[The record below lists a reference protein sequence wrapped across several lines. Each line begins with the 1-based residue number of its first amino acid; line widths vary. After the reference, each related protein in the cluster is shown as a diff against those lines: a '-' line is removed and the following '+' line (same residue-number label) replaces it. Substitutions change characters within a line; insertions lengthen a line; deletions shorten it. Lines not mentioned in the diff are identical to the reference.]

1 MEKMIDKYH
10 DMYEDMATS
19 KDPKKMK
26 VFGEVEKWAFKEM
39 VMVAPQKAQQWIDKL
54 EAGLFWNNYLSRAE
68 ADVIVAGLVNQDGMR
83 GAHWNYEMFRS
94 AVTSLGG
101 KMSDEP
107 YYNCYALWVVANMLY
122 SDHAKSA
129 SEYVP
134 KDDMAKYFYSLA
146 VEKLKDRD
154 RVNFVRDYFKV

>member
-1 MEKMIDKYH
+1 MVKLIQQYLN
-10 DMYEDMATS
+10 MYEDMETS

-26 VFGEVEKWAFKEM
+26 VFGEVEKWGFKEM
-39 VMVAPQKAQQWIDKL
+39 VSSAPQKAQQWIDKL
-54 EAGLFWNNYLSRAE
+54 EAGLYWNNFLSRSE
-68 ADVIVAGLVNQDGMR
+68 ADEIVGSLIGQDGSR
-83 GAHWNYEMFRS
+83 GAHWSYDVFRN
-94 AVTSLGG
+94 AITALGG

-107 YYNCYALWVVANMLY
+107 YYNCYALWAVANMLF

-134 KDDMAKYFYSLA
+134 KEDMPKYFYSLA

-154 RVNFVRDYFKV
+154 RINFVRDYFKV

>member
-1 MEKMIDKYH
+1 MENMFEKYL
-10 DMYEDMATS
+10 DMYEDMAAS
-19 KDPKKMK
+19 KDPKKMM

-39 VMVAPQKAQQWIDKL
+39 VALSPQKAQQWIDKL
-54 EAGLFWNNYLSRAE
+54 EAALFWNNFLSRSE
-68 ADVIVAGLVNQDGMR
+68 ADAIVANLVNQDGVR
-83 GAHWNYEMFRS
+83 GGHWSYDVFRD

-101 KMSDEP
+101 KMSEEP
-107 YYNCYALWVVANMLY
+107 YYNCYALWAVANMLY

-129 SEYVP
+129 AEYVP
-134 KDDMAKYFYSLA
+134 KEDMPKYFYTLA